1 MFSILPWGALS
12 MEYRSPCEYMQCETV
27 LYTVNIHTSA
37 CMHTLLKQQNILQCL
52 VNLQSFNPFSKSHQP
67 KALQTFTDCLQQNAN
82 PYIHPPNQPLQM
94 MIYLFNMNQVSSQFN
109 LQTRIVCIRPKGR
122 TQCIFPRSQ
131 HSCLYVYIYNKFSYD
146 NNVYFSIFCEHRQL
160 KHGIHVI
167 DPSREVSSHCMTV
180 QVGTSG
186 YKWLQVVTSGFMWL
200 KVVLCGFMWL
210 SCFMWLSGFMWLNGC
225 MWLSGFMWL

>member
-1 MFSILPWGALS
+1 MTDLLPLTLS
-12 MEYRSPCEYMQCETV
+12 DIFNTIITKLELCAFARKGEHNVYSLVP
-27 LYTVNIHTSA
+27 NIA
-37 CMHTLLKQQNILQCL
+37 VCM
-52 VNLQSFNPFSKSHQP
+52 
-67 KALQTFTDCLQQNAN
+67 
-82 PYIHPPNQPLQM
+82 
-94 MIYLFNMNQVSSQFN
+94 
-109 LQTRIVCIRPKGR
+109 
-122 TQCIFPRSQ
+122 
-131 HSCLYVYIYNKFSYD
+131 YIYIDTKFSYD

-180 QVGTSG
+180 QVGTNG

-225 MWLSGFMWL
+225 MWLSGLMWLCG